1 MSFRF
6 STLNAPLMIPK
17 LYNVISAAVPA
28 LELCC
33 LNMDKLIQLS
43 ALVTPH
49 RVCPL
54 GLCF

>member
-33 LNMDKLIQLS
+33 LNMDKLVQLS